1 MSLKQHKIL
10 ILNKDFSI
18 NNIIIRALDN
28 HNCVLIENE
37 QEFIDKLRSD
47 FDIILISDS
56 YATNQYRLIE
66 KVLLTF
72 KGLFIVITNNKDS
85 FNSNNIKKISSPL
98 NIIELRD
105 LIHEYEKTLSIKEE
119 TFILNIIKKHS
130 EDDSKKLITLFEPHT
145 RISGLMYLDSGN
157 IVHAEYKDFIGNK
170 AITNLLRM
178 NNPLLSVFNNISI
191 PIITCNYEVKKHD
204 NNPINKEKKFKG
216 KVLIISKNLKLTT
229 ILNNFFYTKALE
241 TINLD
246 EENKI
251 ELLSEKDQILFTI
264 IDDSFMT
271 DLQDLIKNIINN
283 LKNTY
288 LIIFSKNKLSFELS
302 KNVLNLLKPLNLL
315 ELEQVIEFNLLN
327 KLNKE
332 SFLKYVDNIINDK
345 KIISIKLNDSYGL
358 VYIKNNKIIHAEYDN
373 LLGLEAL
380 KYILNLHNINLTS
393 IPWNEPIFT
402 TLNITFKNDI
412 SLSEFTNQSSNN
424 IKEKTDENKK
434 KILIVDDDTI
444 STKILS
450 KFLAGKNYFTKTA
463 NSAVEGKKILLNES
477 FDLVITDINMPEVNG
492 LEFLLWIKQNF
503 PEIKVLIITSF
514 HNENIRNFSFEKG
527 AFYYFEK
534 PVDLS
539 EMQNLLKKAFS
550 EPTQYSDLKM
560 NDYVKVSMVS
570 NLNKVIEIIDVYTQN
585 KSYIYIKDGKIIHA
599 ESGDLSGIDALHEI
613 FKSENGIFS
622 DIPWKEPDQDTISY
636 NDLLL
641 FTNNDNNQSLE
652 QKQTV
657 TERLHSIVDKIRS
670 ETETFNKY
678 TIYEEGVALE
688 IILGKTTKNEVLKI
702 MNNYSS
708 EKFKFDDVSQ
718 ILIYQDLSLT
728 ILFSENEIVSEMRFG
743 KLYKGKT
750 SKGLGIGDD
759 IKKGLDIY
767 GRPDVFTLKGA
778 IWKNIALFTSDG
790 NKISSIRIRHI

>member
-18 NNIIIRALDN
+18 NNIIIRALDT
-28 HNCVLIENE
+28 HNCVLIGNE

-105 LIHEYEKTLSIKEE
+105 LINEYEKTLSIKEE
-119 TFILNIIKKHS
+119 NFILNIIKKHA
-130 EDDSKKLITLFEPHT
+130 EDDNKKLITLFEPHT
-145 RISGLMYLDSGN
+145 RISGLIYLDSGY
-157 IVHAEYKDFIGNK
+157 IVHAEYKDFVGNK

-178 NNPLLSVFNNISI
+178 NNPLLSVFSNILI
-191 PIITCNYEVKKHD
+191 PVITCNYEVKKHD
-204 NNPINKEKKFKG
+204 NNQIKQETKFIG
-216 KVLIISKNLKLTT
+216 KVLIISKNLRLTT
-229 ILNNFFYTKALE
+229 FLNSFFYTKSLE

-246 EENKI
+246 DENKI
-251 ELLSEKDQILFTI
+251 EQLNEKEQILFTV
-264 IDDSFMT
+264 IDDSFIT
-271 DLQDLIKNIINN
+271 DLQKQLIKITNT
-283 LKNTY
+283 LKNSY
-288 LIIFSKNKLSFELS
+288 LITFSKNKIPFELN
-302 KNVLNLLKPLNLL
+302 KNTLNLLKPFNLL
-315 ELEQVIEFNLLN
+315 ELEQIIEFNLLN

-332 SFLKYVDNIINDK
+332 SFLKYSDNITSDK

-380 KYILNLHNINLTS
+380 KYSLNFHNINFSSL
-393 IPWNEPIFT
+393 PWNDPVLS

-412 SLSEFTNQSSNN
+412 SISEFTNRSSHN
-424 IKEKTDENKK
+424 ENKK

-450 KFLAGKNYFTKTA
+450 KFLAGKNYLTKTA

-550 EPTQYSDLKM
+550 EPMQYSDLKM

-570 NLNKVIEIIDVYTQN
+570 NLNKVIEIIDVYTQK

-599 ESGDLSGIDALHEI
+599 ESGDLDGIDALHEI

-670 ETETFNKY
+670 ETEIFNKY

-688 IILGKTTKNEVLKI
+688 IILGKTTKNEILKI
-702 MNNYSS
+702 MENYSA
-708 EKFKFDDVSQ
+708 EKFKFDEVSQ

-728 ILFSENEIVSEMRFG
+728 ILFSEHEIVSEMRFG

-767 GRPDVFTLKGA
+767 GKPDVFTLKGA

-790 NKISSIRIRHI
+790 NKITSIRIRHI